1 MQPGGQAGRLDA
13 DQVELIV
20 RGLGSLPTLPA
31 MASRL
36 LALPGEADS
45 AAGEALVEVIS
56 ADPPLTARL
65 LSVASAAA
73 APARTVGE
81 AVERLG
87 VEAARSAALS
97 AGVCAGEAALD
108 GPAFRRHC
116 LAVACAAELLCRH
129 LDPAAD
135 PACAFVCGLLHDL
148 GKLAASH
155 CLPKSYARAV
165 EAVSAG
171 EGNIADHERRI
182 IGVDHTVFGRR
193 LAERWRLPQAVR
205 EAVWLHHQPP
215 EALPASLAHGAMVST
230 VCLADTLAREQ
241 AHGFSGNH
249 VFALSAEA
257 LAERLGVPVTALREA
272 AEALPHRL
280 ADRLDAADLHRPG
293 GEALHRDALAAAN
306 TELGRL
312 NADLRRRAAALE
324 THARAF
330 THFSEFAASLRG
342 EASVAEVLTG
352 AAGVLA
358 AAADL
363 AATPRAPIVA
373 YSAPEDE
380 RRIVAVRWDGSRQP
394 RWRSVARAEGSEASA
409 PPPAAAAPAEVATVL
424 LADAEALSDWL
435 DPAAGAH
442 QALVC
447 AGRWIGGVFLSSP
460 PPAGR
465 EDLREALASA
475 LALALAFAQGR
486 EKALRISEQLA
497 GASRVLSETQQALAE
512 AKALAAVGEMAAGAA
527 HELNTPLAVVSGRA
541 QLMRDRAGGEEERK
555 AWQVI
560 ADQAQR
566 ISDIITALM
575 EYARP
580 AQPRREAVGV
590 EELLNSAVAAL
601 REMDDPQARAAEV
614 DIRSDARTPAAVVD
628 RSQVE
633 AAVAALLL
641 NAAQAGGE
649 APRIEL
655 AAGYD
660 ETDGAV
666 LLTVTD
672 HGGGMDPQTAER
684 AFTPFFSARRAGRR
698 AGMGLP
704 RAKRY
709 VEINGG
715 RIWLRSRA
723 GEGTTVCVALPA
735 GGPGGGQQ
743 TQESTD
749 ADG

>member
-56 ADPPLTARL
+56 ADPPLTGRL
-65 LSVASAAA
+65 LSLASGAS

-116 LAVACAAELLCRH
+116 LAVACAAELLSPH
-129 LDPAAD
+129 LDPGAD
-135 PACAFVCGLLHDL
+135 PGLAFVCGLLHDL

-182 IGVDHTVFGRR
+182 IGVDHTIFGRR

-215 EALPASLAHGAMVST
+215 EVLPASLAHGAMVST
-230 VCLADTLAREQ
+230 VHLADTLAREQ

-249 VFALSAEA
+249 VFALSSAA
-257 LAERLGVPVTALREA
+257 LAERLGVPPAALREA
-272 AEALPHRL
+272 AEALPARL
-280 ADRLDAADLHRPG
+280 ADRLAAAGLDRPG
-293 GEALHRDALAAAN
+293 GEALYRDALAAAN
-306 TELGRL
+306 AELGRL
-312 NADLRRRAAALE
+312 NADLRRRADALE

-330 THFSEFAASLRG
+330 THFSEFASSLRG
-342 EASVAEVLTG
+342 EASVAEILTG

-358 AAADL
+358 AAAGL
-363 AATPRAPIVA
+363 AATPRAPVVA
-373 YSAPEDE
+373 YSAPEDD
-380 RRIVAVRWDGSRQP
+380 RRIMAVRWDGSQQP
-394 RWRSVARAEGSEASA
+394 RWRSVARAGGLDATT
-409 PPPAAAAPAEVATVL
+409 PPPSAAAPAEVAQVL

-435 DPAAGAH
+435 DPAAAAH

-447 AGRWIGGVFLSSP
+447 AGRWIGGVFLP
-460 PPAGR
+460 ATPAGR
-465 EDLREALASA
+465 DDLREALASA

-541 QLMRDRAGGEEERK
+541 QLMRDRAAGDEERK